1 MAGWLLWGALAGS
14 TSWADDSGTA
24 KIVQGDVRVERSG
37 ASLPLRVGDPVREK
51 DRIIVP
57 VGGSAGITLRDD
69 TRISMGP
76 RSTLVINGF
85 SFDAKTQEGNVD
97 TSILLGAMRYV
108 TGLVGRRSPA
118 SVRVATSTATIGIR
132 GTDFIVEVLGDG
144 LQRKRVNLIEDLQ
157 SAGFAEVSQDVTAL
171 TRLLKKAVAAG
182 QIAMQGRHYSA
193 VTPAMSSR

>member
-1 MAGWLLWGALAGS
+1 MGKLRCSGQANHFFGKIIVTRSGNLSRMAGWLLWGALAGS
-14 TSWADDSGTA
+14 ASWADDSGTA

-57 VGGSAGITLRDD
+57 AGGSAGITLRDD

-76 RSTLVINGF
+76 RSTLV
-85 SFDAKTQEGNVD
+85 
-97 TSILLGAMRYV
+97 GAMRYV

-132 GTDFIVEVLGDG
+132 GTDFIVEVPGD
-144 LQRKRVNLIEDLQ
+144 E
-157 SAGFAEVSQDVTAL
+157 
-171 TRLLKKAVAAG
+171 
-182 QIAMQGRHYSA
+182 
-193 VTPAMSSR
+193 

>member
-1 MAGWLLWGALAGS
+1 MGKLRCYGQANHFFGKIIVTRSGNLSRIAGWLLWGALTGS

-57 VGGSAGITLRDD
+57 AGGSAGITLRDD

-132 GTDFIVEVLGDG
+132 GTDFIVEVPGD
-144 LQRKRVNLIEDLQ
+144 E
-157 SAGFAEVSQDVTAL
+157 
-171 TRLLKKAVAAG
+171 
-182 QIAMQGRHYSA
+182 
-193 VTPAMSSR
+193 